1 MGLLYTPIRRLEGI
15 TCWVCEDPEGIY
27 DFINRE
33 IRREWEEDARFERR
47 DPAQDEWLTTLTKRK
62 WRLETLDLAQINLNP
77 DITNYVDTKR
87 RYNFSESLAK
97 RRKELQ
103 ESIKMYAAVI
113 WPLVIRREDMQ
124 LVDGYCRYDTLRA
137 MKVSKTYAYV
147 GSL

>member
-1 MGLLYTPIRRLEGI
+1 MGLLNTPIRRLEGI
-15 TCWVCEDPEGIY
+15 THWVCEDPEGIY

-47 DPAQDEWLTTLTKRK
+47 DPAQDEWLTTLTNRK

-87 RYNFSESLAK
+87 RWNFSESLTK

-137 MKVSKTYAYV
+137 MEVSKTYAYV